1 MRDAE
6 YSLDSSSGA
15 RSAASPDRV
24 AAVKPSDERRSPLVA
39 APATDDREAWAL
51 ASSVANDGLWYLDTA
66 RDELRLSPRALEM
79 LGYAADEPHP
89 PFDALARHV
98 DASQIA
104 GVREV
109 ITALLQGKKKR
120 FEIEMRVFTSG
131 GEVRWMQLRGRSRRG
146 RSGEITLVA
155 GSLTDIDHRKRAELA
170 LRDEMRR
177 DPLTGLANRAAVGDW
192 LTARIARAAN
202 APLPHFAV
210 LFVDLDRFKII
221 NDSLGHAA
229 GDALLIETAKRLSVA
244 LGPAD
249 LLARVGGDEF
259 VILLDA
265 VQGEHDARRVAEAV
279 HTRMRERIVANH
291 RDVFTS
297 MSVGVRVS
305 GNWSTKPSDL
315 LRDADVAM
323 YHAKRHGGARTV
335 VFDQAMFEEMVSK
348 FRVQSE
354 LHRALHEEEF
364 GIVYQP
370 IFLGDDMRLCGFEAL
385 ARWDHPSRGRLS
397 AGEFVNEANESG
409 LIVQIGRWIV
419 SEACRQLADWERAY
433 PNALPLTVAVNLC
446 DREIMD
452 PEFAS
457 SVEAALQESG
467 LRPSRLVLEMTEGV
481 MMTHMET
488 AVPALQRLRA
498 LGVQIQLDD
507 FGKGYSS
514 LSALRRMPLTAIK
527 IDRSFIT
534 GIVDDEECRAI
545 VGTIAAFARALGL
558 DVVAEGVE
566 TRAQARVLAEMGGF
580 RYVQGHYFGRP
591 VGSSQAEALFDG

>member
-1 MRDAE
+1 
-6 YSLDSSSGA
+6 
-15 RSAASPDRV
+15 V
-24 AAVKPSDERRSPLVA
+24 NPSDERRDPLVA
-39 APATDDREAWAL
+39 APATDDRDAWAL
-51 ASSVANDGLWYLDTA
+51 ASSVANEGLWYLDTA

-79 LGYAADEPHP
+79 LGYAAGVPHP

-98 DASQIA
+98 DASQIV
-104 GVREV
+104 GVREA
-109 ITALLQGKKKR
+109 ITALLQGKMKR
-120 FEIEMRVFTSG
+120 FEIEMRVFTAG

-146 RSGEITLVA
+146 RSGGITLVA

-170 LRDEMRR
+170 LREEMRR

-229 GDALLIETAKRLSVA
+229 GDALLIETAKRLSVG

-265 VQGEHDARRVAEAV
+265 VQGEHDTRRMAGAV
-279 HTRMRERIVANH
+279 HTRMRERIVASH

-297 MSVGVRVS
+297 LSVGVRVS

-370 IFLGDDMRLCGFEAL
+370 IFFGDDMRLCGFEAL
-385 ARWDHPSRGRLS
+385 ARWDHPLRGRLS

-409 LIVQIGRWIV
+409 LIVQIGRWVV
-419 SEACRQLADWERAY
+419 SEACRQLADWEREY
-433 PNALPLTVAVNLC
+433 PNAVPLTVAVNLC
-446 DREIMD
+446 DREIID
-452 PEFAS
+452 PEFAI
-457 SVEAALQESG
+457 SVEAALRESG

-566 TRAQARVLAEMGGF
+566 TKAQARVLSEMGGF

-591 VGSSQAEALFDG
+591 VGSVQAEKLFDE